1 MEDITISPEIKSST
15 IVEIVNDYLAIA
27 YGDDISVDLTEH
39 DLINIQANIADAVQL
54 AVEDFIDWVI
64 EKGGDPQDLGGL
76 DS

>member
-54 AVEDFIDWVI
+54 AVEDFIYWVI